1 MIGSVLSPLC
11 FKPRVLPLKFTKNE
25 QFLPD
30 LRRLSSVC
38 SALLLCLPQGRSH
51 SPAVPYREHRDASS
65 ENSIHP
71 SLLPKQQAGLKK
83 CVCTKISC
91 YDKKNYRIFTCF
103 SIAASSKNNSLAKFL
118 FFSSIHFSRLLFL
131 SLPISSLKYYIPSLF
146 FSLCFLMWECM

>member
-1 MIGSVLSPLC
+1 MIGSVRSPLC

-30 LRRLSSVC
+30 LRRLSSAC
-38 SALLLCLPQGRSH
+38 SALLLCLPQGWSH

-83 CVCTKISC
+83 CLCTEISC
-91 YDKKNYRIFTCF
+91 YDKKKTIEF
-103 SIAASSKNNSLAKFL
+103 SPVFPLQQAVKTTPLLNFY
-118 FFSSIHFSRLLFL
+118 FSLLFISHVCSFYL
-131 SLPISSLKYYIPSLF
+131 CPFLP
-146 FSLCFLMWECM
+146 